1 MSVKQTLPF
10 LWRCRVLGAVKQAVW
25 ASWIV
30 SKRPLNSWTCR
41 GQHNRTETKTEKNPG
56 TNGSNLPRDLQD
68 KKKTKKK
75 HATRH
80 KLIQSTIYNPM
91 LSNAITCNS
100 IQHSKKFRQK
110 KWEIRGGSQE
120 PMAAIC
126 HGISRP
132 EKIEETEE
140 TRNKLHD
147 THKN

>member
-1 MSVKQTLPF
+1 MTVSGP
-10 LWRCRVLGAVKQAVW
+10 WR
-25 ASWIV
+25 S
-30 SKRPLNSWTCR
+30 
-41 GQHNRTETKTEKNPG
+41 ETSSAGLLDCFQEAIEFM
-56 TNGSNLPRDLQD
+56 DLQGATQPD
-68 KKKTKKK
+68 RNKNRKKPRNQWQQFATGSPGQKKTKKK